1 MFFSIITINRNN
13 AKGLEDTIQ
22 SVLSQDRN
30 LYEFIIIDGASSDN
44 SLEVIKKYESQ
55 IHYYISEPDTGIY
68 NAMNKGIDK
77 AKGEY
82 AIFMNSGDSFSYPT
96 ALNDISKNN
105 LNADFLFSGWT
116 RIKNGKKLASY
127 LPKEKITLYTL
138 FYHSTCVCHQA
149 TFIKVSVL
157 KELQGYEE
165 KLKVS
170 ADICFVM
177 KALVVDYKTFQ
188 ILPYYITNLDV
199 TGISGNLKGMTIL
212 NEEKPAYF
220 KKLCPY
226 VYDDYIKMHKILR
239 FSPTNIFR
247 FIKWKLWKDKCR

>member
-1 MFFSIITINRNN
+1 
-13 AKGLEDTIQ
+13 
-22 SVLSQDRN
+22 
-30 LYEFIIIDGASSDN
+30 
-44 SLEVIKKYESQ
+44 
-55 IHYYISEPDTGIY
+55 
-68 NAMNKGIDK
+68 
-77 AKGEY
+77 
-82 AIFMNSGDSFSYPT
+82 
-96 ALNDISKNN
+96 
-105 LNADFLFSGWT
+105 
-116 RIKNGKKLASY
+116 
-127 LPKEKITLYTL
+127 
-138 FYHSTCVCHQA
+138 
-149 TFIKVSVL
+149 L

-177 KALVVDYKTFQ
+177 KALVVHYKTFQ

-247 FIKWKLWKDKCR
+247 FIICMVLRGSKIRFF